1 MSLSQ
6 AIQIAVTGLQ
16 TTQRALQTT
25 SDNIANANTDGFTRK
40 KVEFTNINLLGR
52 GAGVEVSR
60 ISRSVNEFL
69 LRQIRD
75 TQGVTNNFEV
85 RDKALQEIQLL
96 FGTPESDNS
105 ISNSLTELKN
115 AFEALA
121 LTPENQAM
129 QFEAVG
135 IARELALRVSEL
147 ANNVQRLRAE
157 ADSEI
162 ARLTSLLDKGIQNV
176 SQLNVQIA
184 RSLTLNQETGSL
196 QDARD
201 RELEAISEIIDIQST
216 ENTDGRVDIFTKGG
230 RSLINGSIS
239 INVAHTA
246 SGSTNAVTQYLNPTD
261 AGYPGAITG
270 IFINGSTA
278 ATDDITPEI
287 TGGQLN
293 GLIDLRDE
301 VLPNLQ

>member
-121 LTPENQAM
+121 LTPENP
-129 QFEAVG
+129 
-135 IARELALRVSEL
+135 VSY
-147 ANNVQRLRAE
+147 
-157 ADSEI
+157 
-162 ARLTSLLDKGIQNV
+162 TH
-176 SQLNVQIA
+176 
-184 RSLTLNQETGSL
+184 LTL
-196 QDARD
+196 
-201 RELEAISEIIDIQST
+201 
-216 ENTDGRVDIFTKGG
+216 
-230 RSLINGSIS
+230 
-239 INVAHTA
+239 
-246 SGSTNAVTQYLNPTD
+246 PT
-261 AGYPGAITG
+261 
-270 IFINGSTA
+270 
-278 ATDDITPEI
+278 TPY
-287 TGGQLN
+287 
-293 GLIDLRDE
+293 
-301 VLPNLQ
+301 V

>member
-85 RDKALQEIQLL
+85 RDKALPEIQLL

-157 ADSEI
+157 ADNEI

-201 RELEAISEIIDIQST
+201 RGIRSNFRNNRYTIDRKHRWS
-216 ENTDGRVDIFTKGG
+216 RRYF
-230 RSLINGSIS
+230 
-239 INVAHTA
+239 H
-246 SGSTNAVTQYLNPTD
+246 
-261 AGYPGAITG
+261 
-270 IFINGSTA
+270 
-278 ATDDITPEI
+278 
-287 TGGQLN
+287 
-293 GLIDLRDE
+293 
-301 VLPNLQ
+301 